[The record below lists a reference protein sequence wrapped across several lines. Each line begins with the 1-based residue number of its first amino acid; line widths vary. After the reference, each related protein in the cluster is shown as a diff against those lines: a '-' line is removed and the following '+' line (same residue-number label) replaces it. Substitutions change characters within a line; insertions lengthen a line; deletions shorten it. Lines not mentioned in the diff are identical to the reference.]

1 MSMRGKKILDPEIK
15 ILMSDCQVEIYFF
28 KDERRKEKH

>member
-15 ILMSDCQVEIYFF
+15 ILMSDCQVEIFF